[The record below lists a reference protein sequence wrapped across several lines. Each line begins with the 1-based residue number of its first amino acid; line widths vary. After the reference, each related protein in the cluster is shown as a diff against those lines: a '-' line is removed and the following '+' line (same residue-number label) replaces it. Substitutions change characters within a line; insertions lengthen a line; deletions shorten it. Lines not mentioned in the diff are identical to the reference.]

1 MSENRSG
8 IPVTAERRKRISE
21 TLTGRHLS
29 EEHKMHMSAG
39 LKGHACP
46 ESARQRI
53 AAAKFKPVLM
63 FNRDGDFV
71 AEFPSVKSAAEYL
84 SVSLPRVSCVLTG
97 RNKTTGGYT
106 FRYKN
111 ENPDR

>member
-1 MSENRSG
+1 MTAGGDGTANHHHSEE
-8 IPVTAERRKRISE
+8 TRKRLSIANKGK
-21 TLTGRHLS
+21 TYS
-29 EEHKMHMSAG
+29 EETRK
-39 LKGHACP
+39 
-46 ESARQRI
+46 RI

-71 AEFPSVKSAAEYL
+71 AEFPSVKAAAEYL
-84 SVSLPRVSCVLTG
+84 SVGLSHVSGVLTG
-97 RNKTTGGYT
+97 KRKTTAGYT

>member
-1 MSENRSG
+1 M
-8 IPVTAERRKRISE
+8 TAGGDGTANHHQNEETRKRLSIANKGK
-21 TLTGRHLS
+21 TYS
-29 EEHKMHMSAG
+29 EETRK
-39 LKGHACP
+39 
-46 ESARQRI
+46 RI

-71 AEFPSVKSAAEYL
+71 AEFPSVKAAAEYL
-84 SVSLPRVSCVLTG
+84 SVSLSRVSCVLTG
-97 RNKTTGGYT
+97 KSKTTGGYT